1 LLITIQTIGRGAAG
15 PEKGG
20 DVRANQGS
28 RRSKAA
34 GGDAGGT
41 NRNGRNG
48 PGSSM
53 LNSRDDDS
61 SFGSSESEL
70 DVGEIMG
77 MSGMSNIA
85 LGAGDDDCKLT
96 RSALYLK

>member
-77 MSGMSNIA
+77 MSGRKYMLMFLPPFKGCA
-85 LGAGDDDCKLT
+85 KKLI
-96 RSALYLK
+96 RY